1 MSQYDPIDAS
11 SRARM
16 ERLSPWRRRL
26 VFFLRAVAFFLL
38 LEGIYH
44 WAVICGVGEAN
55 ENRFENLSMAAQ
67 GVVIWAAIID
77 PIAAVGL
84 WLGAG
89 WAVVLWLFATVTQV
103 IIGFWLPEGL
113 TRLLVFTLFEV
124 ALVVVYAILSIR
136 AARESDQD

>member
-11 SRARM
+11 ARARM

-44 WAVICGVGEAN
+44 WAVICGIGEAN
-55 ENRFENLSMAAQ
+55 ENRFENLSMSAQ
-67 GVVIWAAIID
+67 AVVIWAAIID
-77 PIAAVGL
+77 PIAGVGL

-124 ALVVVYAILSIR
+124 ALVVAFAILSIR